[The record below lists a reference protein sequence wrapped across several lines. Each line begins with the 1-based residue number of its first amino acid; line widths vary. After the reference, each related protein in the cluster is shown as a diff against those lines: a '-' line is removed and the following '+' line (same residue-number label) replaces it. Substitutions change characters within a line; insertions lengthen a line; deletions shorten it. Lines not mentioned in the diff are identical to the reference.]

1 VSLCESKLNSLLRN
15 PGAGNSRR
23 SGTTQR
29 NSDMPHYK
37 IRTSLTHPL
46 RIDEVAAGST
56 DGRIGITFCPGKHG
70 PSVSGYSWERS
81 LAADLDVV
89 TAWRADVVVTLIEQH
104 EFAMLGVEE
113 LGTAV
118 KCRGIA
124 WYHLPIVDLST
135 PDAHFESVWTNSG
148 PELLGIL
155 RQGGRVLVHC
165 RGGLGRAGTIAAR
178 MLIELGVPPKDA
190 VNRVRA
196 ARTGAIETAGQLQ
209 YVLNLVPLH
218 KAVA

>member
-1 VSLCESKLNSLLRN
+1 
-15 PGAGNSRR
+15 
-23 SGTTQR
+23 
-29 NSDMPHYK
+29 MPHYK

-70 PSVSGYSWERS
+70 PSVKGYSWERS
-81 LAADLDVV
+81 LTADLDVV
-89 TAWRADVVVTLIEQH
+89 TAWRADAVVTLIEQH
-104 EFAMLGVEE
+104 EFAMLEVEE
-113 LGTAV
+113 LGSMI
-118 KCRGIA
+118 KSRGIA
-124 WYHLPIVDLST
+124 WYHQPIVDLGT
-135 PDAHFESVWTNSG
+135 PDARFESDWEKRE

-209 YVLNLVPLH
+209 YVLNLKPRQ
-218 KAVA
+218 KTAA